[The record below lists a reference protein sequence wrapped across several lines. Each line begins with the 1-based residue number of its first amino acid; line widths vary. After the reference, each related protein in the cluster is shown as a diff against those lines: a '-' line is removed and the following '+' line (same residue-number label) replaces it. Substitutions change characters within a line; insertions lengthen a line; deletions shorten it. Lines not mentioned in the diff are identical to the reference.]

1 MYWSQVRV
9 LAGPPYVNMSENFSK
24 IDETVFG
31 IIEKISKALEN
42 SITDKDKKLIFRESY
57 SKFKRS
63 RHAGSGRAGG
73 KLQRD
78 ALCTRGRTNMSP
90 IANRNLRW
98 HPLVVSLKNN
108 SYSKKIERVEVTNT
122 PKKLIFY
129 IKINDTITKFNQDN
143 VYNLPERYAVTSTEW
158 ELVQDKLKDWT
169 RADWAKIHCVIPSL
183 ECCDPEEA
191 VKVYANLGIIIAV
204 SLFKSDI
211 NDVYPKISAILS
223 NNSISSNNKLLTE
236 NFPKI
241 EEYDNLIKC
250 PICKY
255 NLGQEKPLETFRKK
269 TREEI
274 WNPPWSTKKRSEGD
288 DSSIQIMHMNPLVE
302 GKINHNVRNT
312 RYGHRWCNVSMTDHS
327 LHETLDFFKHVVKVH
342 NES

>member
-1 MYWSQVRV
+1 
-9 LAGPPYVNMSENFSK
+9 MSENFSPL
-24 IDETVFG
+24 DEKVFE
-31 IIEKISKALEN
+31 IIEKISKALED
-42 SITDKDKKLIFRESY
+42 SITDTNKRLKFYENY

-108 SYSKKIERVEVTNT
+108 SYSKKIEKVEVKNN

-129 IKINDTITKFNQDN
+129 LKINETITKFDQDT
-143 VYNLPERYAVTSTEW
+143 VYNLPERYTITSTEW
-158 ELVQDKLKDWT
+158 EPVKEKLKDWT
-169 RADWAKIHCVIPSL
+169 KTDWAKIHCVIPSL
-183 ECCDPEEA
+183 ECCNPEEA
-191 VKVYANLGIIIAV
+191 IKVYANLGMIIAV
-204 SLFKSDI
+204 GLFKSNI
-211 NDVYPKISAILS
+211 KNVYPKILEILS
-223 NNSISSNNKLLTE
+223 NNSITSNNELLTE

-241 EEYDNLIKC
+241 EEYEKLIKC
-250 PICKY
+250 PVCKY
-255 NLGQEKPLETFRKK
+255 DIGQEKPLEIFRKNA
-269 TREEI
+269 REEI
-274 WNPPWSTKKRSEGD
+274 WSPPWSTKKRSEGD
-288 DSSIQIMHMNPLVE
+288 DSSIQIMHMSPLVE
-302 GKINHNVRNT
+302 GKINHNVHNT

-327 LHETLDFFKHVVKVH
+327 LNETLDFFKHVVKVH